1 MVVRLDIDDLGF
13 SYDDGHLV
21 IDGLSLTYESPDVLC
36 ILGANGA
43 GKSTLLQC
51 AIGVFKPVVGEVRID
66 GRPVGSCAARDLARL
81 VAYIPQMHTPTFE
94 YPVIDVVTMGRTS
107 VIGRFSMPSATDKAC
122 AFEKLDF
129 LGIAHLSDKP
139 YTQISGGERQLVM
152 IASALAQEPDV
163 LVLDEPTAHLDFG
176 NQYRF
181 IKLVEQLRAQGM
193 GVIMTTH
200 FPDHALSLGGSTAIM
215 EKGRIGQ
222 VGSACEVVTAASM
235 RALYDIEVSVQRVG
249 GRSVCVAGP
258 LEG

>member
-1 MVVRLDIDDLGF
+1 MRLDIDNLGF
-13 SYDDGHLV
+13 SYDDGHSV

-51 AIGVFKPVVGEVRID
+51 AIGVLKPAAGEVRID
-66 GRPVGSCAARDLARL
+66 GRPVGSYATRDLARL
-81 VAYIPQMHTPTFE
+81 VAYIPQLHNPTFE

-107 VIGRFSMPSATDKAC
+107 IIGRFSMPSATDKAR

-139 YTQISGGERQLVM
+139 YTKISGGERQLVM

-200 FPDHALSLGGSTAIM
+200 FPDHALGLGGSTAIM

-222 VGSACEVVTAASM
+222 VGPACEVVTAASM
-235 RALYDIEVSVQRVG
+235 RALYDIEISVQRIG
-249 GRSVCVAGP
+249 NRSVCIAGP